1 RWPRDWS
8 SDVCSSDLT
17 IAVVGPELAGPSA
30 GVQPPPVVQL
40 DVHVRVGSALH
51 GRARSGPVLLP
62 VEVPECRLIER
73 AGMPRL
79 EREPCV
85 PALLIGL
92 PQEAQVVHLEAL
104 RAALVGGLKPSDSTA
119 HLSEFELL

>member
-1 RWPRDWS
+1 
-8 SDVCSSDLT
+8 
-17 IAVVGPELAGPSA
+17 
-30 GVQPPPVVQL
+30 
-40 DVHVRVGSALH
+40 GSALH

-119 HLSEFELL
+119 HLSEFELLRVARERRPRRVVRDPGPEADVARGRRDRKSTRLNSSH